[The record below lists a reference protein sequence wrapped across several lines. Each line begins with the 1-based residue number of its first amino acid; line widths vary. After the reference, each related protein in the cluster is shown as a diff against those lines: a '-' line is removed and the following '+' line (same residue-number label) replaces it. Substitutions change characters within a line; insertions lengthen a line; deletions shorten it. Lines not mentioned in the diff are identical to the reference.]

1 MRRNTKIKTYNF
13 RLRYVI
19 IIGYDFQLL
28 IESECFAVSNSYSNK
43 SIHDT
48 EQYVWCAKCREII
61 CPILQNSTI
70 TIDSFTEICQNFR
83 LS

>member
-1 MRRNTKIKTYNF
+1 MLKA
-13 RLRYVI
+13 RYVI
-19 IIGYDFQLL
+19 IIGYDFQFL
-28 IESECFAVSNSYSNK
+28 IGSESFAVSNYYNNK
-43 SIHDT
+43 SSHDT
-48 EQYVWCAKCREII
+48 KQYIWCAKCREII